1 MYEYQYLI
9 SCFLSIAISIY
20 LLFKHPKT
28 LALKFLILFGF
39 TTSAWEISTFMYRVI
54 PVADYKIL
62 YFRAMMIASHFVLPL
77 YLLTIVNIR
86 NERNSKILTSIL
98 IPAIIQSFL
107 ICGNDYVFSFE
118 FIHTKYGWAYRI
130 VRFNPSLII
139 DGVIFIGY
147 TFGILLSLAILMKK
161 TSIPILKKKYL
172 VLFSSF
178 FSFYICGVILTNAL
192 MGLGFINSS
201 FLLGGLFKF
210 LTFVS
215 ILYIL
220 MIKGEKIPSLF
231 ATKDDFSQAY
241 SSFLTIF
248 YNSVISN
255 QLGEETFKFTD
266 FIKRKEV
273 QNQISFDKDK
283 IIFRGVEGLN
293 IPKLINSDLKFFDE
307 IQIDEEIVDHYL
319 RVLNAAN
326 RRDLSSELDIL
337 VKENEDFLKKSDLIY
352 GVSMGRFLGK
362 INEDK
367 SLEGLDDVYSCL
379 KIYKRILLSI
389 LSISPELIIEF
400 QKRFSEPFL
409 SEIFEISDYGEVSI
423 KKFRNEALRISKKRE
438 LSKIIDEVNRAISES
453 FEHLIESE
461 IDIDFSLFNLKQVL
475 KLNKEKAEALEIYP
489 KLLGT
494 LATKIPRSQI
504 HKLYSDYLEEL
515 VEEKTRE
522 LKKAQEDL
530 LRSQR
535 LAAIGEAAAII
546 GHDIRNPLQAII
558 YSLYLAKK
566 ELESSPNKNL
576 KEVMDAM
583 EKQVRYINKIVS
595 DLQYYAK
602 PLKPSIRRT
611 NLVKVIEEIIS
622 MMKIPGRIKV
632 EIGIEDFFTDFP
644 TDPVLIRRVLMNLI
658 MNAIQ
663 AMENGGLLRIR
674 AHKEG
679 DYALIS
685 IRDTGIGIPEECHEK
700 IFQPLFT
707 TKSKGQGLG
716 LTVCK
721 RIVEAL
727 HGEISFKSKVG
738 KGTTFTIK
746 LPIKIVDQ
754 QVKAVFNSS
763 R

>member
-1 MYEYQYLI
+1 
-9 SCFLSIAISIY
+9 
-20 LLFKHPKT
+20 
-28 LALKFLILFGF
+28 
-39 TTSAWEISTFMYRVI
+39 
-54 PVADYKIL
+54 
-62 YFRAMMIASHFVLPL
+62 
-77 YLLTIVNIR
+77 
-86 NERNSKILTSIL
+86 
-98 IPAIIQSFL
+98 
-107 ICGNDYVFSFE
+107 
-118 FIHTKYGWAYRI
+118 
-130 VRFNPSLII
+130 
-139 DGVIFIGY
+139 
-147 TFGILLSLAILMKK
+147 
-161 TSIPILKKKYL
+161 
-172 VLFSSF
+172 
-178 FSFYICGVILTNAL
+178 
-192 MGLGFINSS
+192 
-201 FLLGGLFKF
+201 
-210 LTFVS
+210 
-215 ILYIL
+215 
-220 MIKGEKIPSLF
+220 
-231 ATKDDFSQAY
+231 
-241 SSFLTIF
+241 
-248 YNSVISN
+248 
-255 QLGEETFKFTD
+255 
-266 FIKRKEV
+266 
-273 QNQISFDKDK
+273 
-283 IIFRGVEGLN
+283 
-293 IPKLINSDLKFFDE
+293 
-307 IQIDEEIVDHYL
+307 
-319 RVLNAAN
+319 
-326 RRDLSSELDIL
+326 
-337 VKENEDFLKKSDLIY
+337 
-352 GVSMGRFLGK
+352 
-362 INEDK
+362 
-367 SLEGLDDVYSCL
+367 
-379 KIYKRILLSI
+379 
-389 LSISPELIIEF
+389 
-400 QKRFSEPFL
+400 
-409 SEIFEISDYGEVSI
+409 
-423 KKFRNEALRISKKRE
+423 
-438 LSKIIDEVNRAISES
+438 
-453 FEHLIESE
+453 
-461 IDIDFSLFNLKQVL
+461 FNLKQVL

-515 VEEKTRE
+515 VEEKTRK

-546 GHDIRNPLQAII
+546 GHDIRNPLQAIT
-558 YSLYLAKK
+558 YALYLAKK

-576 KEVMDAM
+576 KEIMDAM
-583 EKQVRYINKIVS
+583 EKQVRYINKIIS

-611 NLVKVIEEIIS
+611 NLVKVIDEIIS
-622 MMKIPGRIKV
+622 MMKIPRRIKV
-632 EIGIEDFFTDFP
+632 EIDIEDFFTDFP

-685 IRDTGIGIPEECHEK
+685 IRDTGVGIPEEYHEK